1 MDIVFAL
8 VDFIVHIDV
17 HLAELMQNYGTT
29 LYAIL
34 FLIVFCETGL
44 VVTPI
49 LPGDSLLFAA
59 GALSMTAGSA
69 VSPAM
74 LIPLLIV
81 AAVVGDAVNFAVGSR
96 VGGGFLEARAGK
108 GWFKLIKPSYLQKA
122 QAFYER
128 HGAKTIVL
136 ARFVPIVRTF
146 APFVAGVGKMP
157 YGRFVAYNIIGAVLW
172 VSICVLAGVFFGQ
185 LPFVKDNFSKVALG
199 IVLVSVLPIVV
210 EVIRNQLAARKSKA

>member
-1 MDIVFAL
+1 MDFVLGLI
-8 VDFIVHIDV
+8 DFVIHIDV
-17 HLAELMQNYGTT
+17 HLAELMRNYGTA

-34 FLIVFCETGL
+34 FVIVFCETGL

-59 GALSMTAGSA
+59 GALSMTEGSA
-69 VSPAM
+69 VSPVV

-81 AAVVGDAVNFAVGSR
+81 AAVIGDAVNFAIGSR
-96 VGGGFLEARAGK
+96 VGAGFLEARAGK

-122 QAFYER
+122 QSFYER
-128 HGAKTIVL
+128 HGTKTIVL
-136 ARFVPIVRTF
+136 ARFVPVVRTF

-157 YGRFVAYNIIGAVLW
+157 YGRFVMYNIIGAVLW
-172 VSICVLAGVFFGQ
+172 VTICVLVGVFFGQ

-199 IVLVSVLPIVV
+199 IVFVSVLPIAV
-210 EVIRNQLAARKSKA
+210 ELIRNRQQQKN